1 MPDILR
7 VTTPLIDK
15 NQSVAPKAGVEA
27 TSAFQLQ
34 DPSKVIAAHNQTELM
49 QQNTGSMVGGEA
61 PTLLLNLLKDPAV
74 AVTYLKNIFLLEEIF
89 KLLPANNRPITKEIE
104 QLFHQ
109 LLVDSGDIT
118 PEMLRQEGASTAFRG
133 ELFDFLRN
141 ISDGN
146 RSSPEIQ
153 LAVANFLK
161 AVNNFMCKDDV
172 LGAVTNSLLFL
183 RENLS
188 ASTRLSAR
196 LDALIA
202 GFTGEDAAE
211 NFQTLK
217 GEALALFRDIEES
230 ILFSPKLSKVL
241 SITIYNL
248 SRFNDNLEF
257 FGESIYRMRQLL
269 AGEERGKF
277 MALIDGLAVKL
288 QNGEA
293 AKLLSRPENL
303 DSQVME
309 ALIRLVSAQSEDKSL
324 NAADAAKIDKILHSL
339 LSSPCNF
346 TPLLHF
352 IVPVI
357 QGGMRAFA
365 EIWINP
371 ESDEKDM
378 PKGAGKGSHFLL
390 VIDVDGI
397 GRFEAE
403 LFVHGDTVDFM
414 LFCPPGYE
422 TPYREMVRTLPK
434 ALSETPYRLGDTR
447 VEPLNKSRSLM
458 DVFKSL
464 PYKRVGV
471 DVRI

>member
-15 NQSVAPKAGVEA
+15 NQALSPKNGVEA

-34 DPSKVIAAHNQTELM
+34 DPSKVIQTHNQTELM
-49 QQNTGSMVGGEA
+49 KQNTGSMVGSET
-61 PTLLLNLLKDPAV
+61 PTLLLNLLKDPGV
-74 AVTYLKNIFLLEEIF
+74 TVTYLKNIFLLEEIF
-89 KLLPANNRPITKEIE
+89 KLLPANNRPVTQEIE

-109 LLVDSGDIT
+109 LLVDSGDIAA
-118 PEMLRQEGASTAFRG
+118 EMLRQESDSTAFRG

-141 ISDGN
+141 VSDN
-146 RSSPEIQ
+146 SRSSPVTQ
-153 LAVANFLK
+153 LAVANLLK
-161 AVNNFMCKDDV
+161 AINNFMCKDDV
-172 LGAVTNSLLFL
+172 LGAVRNSLLFL
-183 RENLS
+183 RENLGAS
-188 ASTRLSAR
+188 AQLSSR
-196 LDALIA
+196 LDAMIA
-202 GFTGEDAAE
+202 GFQDENAPG
-211 NFQTLK
+211 NFQWLK
-217 GEALALFRDIEES
+217 AEALALFRDIEES

-257 FGESIYRMRQLL
+257 FGESVYRLRQLL
-269 AGEERGKF
+269 SGEDRRLF
-277 MALIDGLAVKL
+277 MSLTEGLAMQL
-288 QNGEA
+288 QTGSAESLVNRQGGQE
-293 AKLLSRPENL
+293 SG
-303 DSQVME
+303 VME
-309 ALIRLVSAQSEDKSL
+309 ALIQLVYAQSQDKSL
-324 NAADAAKIDKILHSL
+324 NAADSAKIDKILHSL

-357 QGGMRAFA
+357 QDNIRAFA

-378 PKGAGKGSHFLL
+378 PKSAGKGSHFLL
-390 VIDVDGI
+390 VIDVEGL

-403 LFVHGDTVDFM
+403 LFVYGETVDFA
-414 LFCPPGYE
+414 LFCPPEYE
-422 TPYREMVRTLPK
+422 TPYK
-434 ALSETPYRLGDTR
+434 DIAKSLSLAGTNYRLGNVR
-447 VEPLNKSRSLM
+447 VESLDKSRSLM